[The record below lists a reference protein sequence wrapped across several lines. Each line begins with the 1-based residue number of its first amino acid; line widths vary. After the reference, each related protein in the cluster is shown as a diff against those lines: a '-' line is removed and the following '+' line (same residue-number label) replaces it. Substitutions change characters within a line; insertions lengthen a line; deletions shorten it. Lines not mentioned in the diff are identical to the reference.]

1 MRIYREPKN
10 VIREIGQ
17 RTGTWSQERCHSK
30 CLGERGFYGYIEL
43 QRREGIHLKLMQD
56 GAPGHSAADTKQDLQ
71 EIGIEAIFW
80 PPFSPD
86 LNPIERVWHIM
97 KNYLQDNFPEVMSY
111 DVLRGAVK
119 EAWENVGRSEFEALI
134 QSMPARCQA
143 VIDANGLFTKY

>member
-1 MRIYREPKN
+1 MELPGIQRRIPSRIYKKEELRLF
-10 VIREIGQ
+10 
-17 RTGTWSQERCHSK
+17 
-30 CLGERGFYGYIEL
+30 LGL
-43 QRREGIHLKLMQD
+43 L
-56 GAPGHSAADTKQDLQ
+56 
-71 EIGIEAIFW
+71 
-80 PPFSPD
+80 FSPD

-119 EAWENVGRSEFEALI
+119 EAWENVGQSEFETLI